1 MLLKIAITQLLN
13 SQSDISMTKYI
24 DEIQIKIIDKMKN

>member
-13 SQSDISMTKYI
+13 SQADISMTKYI